1 MRTTLRASADA
12 VAALD
17 ARAAAAD
24 AERAEREREFA
35 ARPPAQ
41 PRPALA
47 VVKTDAPAKPKKPP
61 PRPRSPGPWK
71 PHLTWAAGIPIVFPC
86 DYQALGDREQQLTD
100 STYRTMARIVERRP
114 GDASRMA
121 AKLEAYLGVSM
132 ADRAAV
138 WAPVRALLADLGTQ
152 ALADDVRELAGVK
165 VKRQRGQS
173 TKAKKARKQTVKHSD
188 GATPERAKKSR
199 LVEEPIY
206 AVDPATPRPERKG
219 REDAMPTPKMILLGR
234 AMRDKSLDPKTRLER
249 FKRLETQ
256 HIAAGVRFA
265 ADWERAALEPC
276 VTANMLA
283 TGGGGSSTDAW
294 TAGLN
299 HSVMKARDN
308 VHAAIK
314 ALSAGGL
321 DVVHVVQAVILN
333 GETATVAASGTYT
346 DKPRASTHVATNLKA
361 GLNLLDRHYNPPRSK
376 DRHDRASE
384 ETS

>member
-17 ARAAAAD
+17 ARAAAED

-35 ARPPAQ
+35 ARPPAP

-138 WAPVRALLADLGTQ
+138 WAPVRALLAELGTQ

-165 VKRQRGQS
+165 VRRQRSQS
-173 TKAKKARKQTVKHSD
+173 TKAKKVRKQTVKHSD

-219 REDAMPTPKMILLGR
+219 REDAMPPPKMILLGR

-265 ADWERAALEPC
+265 ADWERSGLEPQLT
-276 VTANMLA
+276 VNMLA
-283 TGGGGSSTDAW
+283 TGRGTSTDAW
-294 TAGLN
+294 SGGLN
-299 HSVMKARDN
+299 ASVMRARDSI
-308 VHAAIK
+308 HAAIR
-314 ALSAGGL
+314 ALHAGGQ
-321 DVVHVVQAVILN
+321 DVVHVVEAVVLN
-333 GETATVAASGTYT
+333 GESATLAASGTYT
-346 DKPRASTHVATNLKA
+346 DKPRASTHVAANLKV
-361 GLNLLDRHYNPPRSK
+361 GLNLLDRHYNPARHK
-376 DRHDRASE
+376 DRHDRAAE
-384 ETS
+384 DKA